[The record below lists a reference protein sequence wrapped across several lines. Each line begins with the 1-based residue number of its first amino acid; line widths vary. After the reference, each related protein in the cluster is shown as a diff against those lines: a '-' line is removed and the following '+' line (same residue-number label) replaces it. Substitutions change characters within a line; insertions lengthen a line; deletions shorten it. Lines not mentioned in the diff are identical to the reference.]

1 MPDPTIR
8 PSAST
13 PPSPGSLL
21 TDAPEEADTAPPPR
35 RRSRIR
41 GAVREFLSVM
51 RANPLTFIGFI
62 LVTIIVAVAALVE
75 IVPFV
80 TGLAGHTYY
89 VYPYDPIGGFTS
101 DRLAAPSSSHWLGT
115 DQAGLDMFSRVLAAL
130 PIDLSIGF
138 AISGF
143 GLLVGGALGLVA
155 GYWDKPWSVGGA
167 ISTVILRLTDVFLS
181 IPSLL
186 LALAI
191 VEVLGRG
198 YFQSILALMLT
209 WWPYYTRLVRGE
221 VLSIKQQP
229 YITAARAAGVPDRW
243 IILRHILRNLLEPVV
258 VYYTMDVGTVIVVY
272 STISFIGVGL
282 PPTIPEWGSMIE
294 GYTDLFPAYPW
305 PIFAIALAIILTVL
319 AFSLLGDGLR
329 DILDPRSRRV
339 LAQSGASTPPAPGGS
354 GSGP

>member
-1 MPDPTIR
+1 MSGPPTPDAASPT
-8 PSAST
+8 PSLGGFEEV
-13 PPSPGSLL
+13 PVG
-21 TDAPEEADTAPPPR
+21 APAP
-35 RRSRIR
+35 RSRVWAAFR
-41 GAVREFLSVM
+41 DFYRVM
-51 RANPLTFIGFI
+51 RANPLTFVGFL
-62 LVTIIVAVAALVE
+62 LVLIIVVVAALVE
-75 IVPFV
+75 LVPFV
-80 TGLAGHTYY
+80 TGLFGHTYY
-89 VYPYDPIGGFTS
+89 LYPYDPVSGFSS
-101 DRLAAPSSSHWLGT
+101 DRLAGPSSQHWLGT
-115 DQAGLDMFSRVLAAL
+115 DQGGLDMFSRVLAAL

-138 AISGF
+138 AIAAF
-143 GLLVGGALGLVA
+143 GLGVGGALGLVA
-155 GYWDKPWSVGGA
+155 GYWDRPWTIGGA
-167 ISTVILRLTDVFLS
+167 ISTVILRLTDIFLS

-229 YITAARAAGVPDRW
+229 YVTAARAAGVPDRW
-243 IILRHILRNLLEPVV
+243 ILLRHIVRNLLEPVV
-258 VYYTMDVGTVIVVY
+258 VYFTMDVGTVIVVY

-305 PIFAIALAIILTVL
+305 PIFSIALAIIVTVL

-339 LAQSGASTPPAPGGS
+339 LAQSGAASEGPPPPAGA
-354 GSGP
+354 GP

>member
-1 MPDPTIR
+1 MPDE
-8 PSAST
+8 PSAADPHPASPAVAIEERPVV
-13 PPSPGSLL
+13 PPAPRSPV
-21 TDAPEEADTAPPPR
+21 
-35 RRSRIR
+35 R
-41 GAVREFLSVM
+41 GALRDFYAVM
-51 RANPLTFIGFI
+51 RANPLTFVGFL
-62 LVTIIVAVAALVE
+62 LVVIIIVVAALVE
-75 IVPFV
+75 LVPFV
-80 TGLAGHTYY
+80 TGLLGHPYY
-89 VYPYDPIGGFTS
+89 LYPYDPVGGFTT
-101 DRLAAPSSSHWLGT
+101 DRLAGPSAQHWLGT
-115 DQAGLDMFSRVLAAL
+115 DQGGLDMFSRVLAAL

-138 AISGF
+138 AIAAF
-143 GLLVGGALGLVA
+143 GLGVGGALGLVA
-155 GYWDKPWSVGGA
+155 GYWDKPWTIGGVV
-167 ISTVILRLTDVFLS
+167 STVILRLTDIFLS

-229 YITAARAAGVPDRW
+229 YVTAARAAGVPDRW
-243 IILRHILRNLLEPVV
+243 ILLRHVVRNLLEPVV
-258 VYYTMDVGTVIVVY
+258 VYFTMDVGTVIVVY

-305 PIFAIALAIILTVL
+305 PIFSIALAIILTVL

-339 LAQSGASTPPAPGGS
+339 LAQSGAAT
-354 GSGP
+354 SGPASGAGP

>member
-1 MPDPTIR
+1 MPE
-8 PSAST
+8 A
-13 PPSPGSLL
+13 PPA
-21 TDAPEEADTAPPPR
+21 DAPPHPPGPAEEGPAR
-35 RRSRIR
+35 RPERRAR
-41 GAVREFLSVM
+41 VGGALRDFYAVM
-51 RANPLTFIGFI
+51 RANPLTFVGFV
-62 LVTIIVAVAALVE
+62 LVVLIVAVAALVE
-75 IVPFV
+75 LVPFV
-80 TGLAGHTYY
+80 TGLFGHPYY
-89 VYPYDPIGGFTS
+89 LYPYDPVSGFST
-101 DRLAAPSSSHWLGT
+101 DRLAGPSAQHWLGT
-115 DQAGLDMFSRVLAAL
+115 DQGGLDMFSRVLAAL
-130 PIDLSIGF
+130 PIDLSIAF
-138 AISGF
+138 AVAGF
-143 GLLVGGALGLVA
+143 GLFVGGALGLVA
-155 GYWDKPWSVGGA
+155 GYWDRPWTFGGA
-167 ISTVILRLTDVFLS
+167 VSTVILRLTDIFLS

-198 YFQSILALMLT
+198 YLQSVLALMLT

-243 IILRHILRNLLEPVV
+243 ILLRHVVRNLLEPVV
-258 VYYTMDVGTVIVVY
+258 VYFTMDVGTVIVVY

-305 PIFAIALAIILTVL
+305 PIFSIAIAIIVTVL

-339 LAQSGASTPPAPGGS
+339 LAQSGAATSAPPEGRP
-354 GSGP
+354 